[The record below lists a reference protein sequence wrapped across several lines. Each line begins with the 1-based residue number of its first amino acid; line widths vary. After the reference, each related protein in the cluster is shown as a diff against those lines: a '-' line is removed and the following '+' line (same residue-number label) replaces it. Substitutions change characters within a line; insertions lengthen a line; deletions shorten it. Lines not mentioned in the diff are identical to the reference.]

1 MPSRFFVRKG
11 NGMKRNRLWAGV
23 MGAIVALGCAFSSDK
38 DAKGAPR
45 DRQPVYVDD
54 VAAPPSVKAGGTLE
68 VVVNGN
74 LATPAWAITDVE
86 IKKGDRTV
94 TITLW
99 STLTTDAPGIQV
111 LEPFSRTVPVKD
123 LSPGTWTIEVV
134 GHGGTGD
141 KVQVQVQ

>member
-1 MPSRFFVRKG
+1 MSAAVAVSLRKVGKTFARGEVTALQEIDLDVQSGAFISLIGPSGCGKSTLLRI
-11 NGMKRNRLWAGV
+11 AGDL
-23 MGAIVALGCAFSSDK
+23 IQPSS
-38 DAKGAPR
+38 G
-45 DRQPVYVDD
+45 
-54 VAAPPSVKAGGTLE
+54 E

-74 LATPAWAITDVE
+74 LATPAWEISDVE
-86 IKKGDRTV
+86 IKKGDRTI

-99 STLTTDAPGIQV
+99 STLTTEAPGIQV

-141 KVQVQVQ
+141 KVQVRVQ